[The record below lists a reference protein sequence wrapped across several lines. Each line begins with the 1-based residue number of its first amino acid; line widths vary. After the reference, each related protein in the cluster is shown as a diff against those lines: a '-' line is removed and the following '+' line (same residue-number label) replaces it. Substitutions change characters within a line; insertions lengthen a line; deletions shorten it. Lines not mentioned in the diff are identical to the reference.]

1 MVNEESCSFLHC
13 NRPNTFM
20 FDFGGNGQPWRCVVG
35 GKCMK
40 FDAEA
45 VVKKFIETNETSK
58 MSEFEKMLK
67 KQEKAS
73 KIEPG
78 NPEDLK

>member
-1 MVNEESCSFLHC
+1 MVNQESCSFLY

-20 FDFGGNGQPWRCVVG
+20 FDFGGNGQRGFLLVVNV
-35 GKCMK
+35 K